1 MFCWLLLSYREI
13 WITDSFFG
21 LKKILKDLKFES
33 ATEQI

>member
-21 LKKILKDLKFES
+21 LKKSTDLKFES
-33 ATEQI
+33 AAEQI